1 MSLAEQIQRVDGGQN
16 DTLKAILTALGVT
29 VGTQKIDQL
38 AALAATISPKLKP
51 DNLNSA
57 ETNALYGLGA
67 DAVPDEVF
75 YAIKEWIDSFSEN
88 SVHCIFGKRTGN
100 GSSEGF
106 SISFPQ
112 KPKLIILY
120 THGLLSKKD
129 HTSQSFFCAIGED
142 ETHVM
147 GSYGDDYGY
156 YLIPSVIEVAWNS
169 NSITVKSSDWSDY
182 DKNYP
187 FNAPGRAYGYI
198 IFM

>member
-29 VGTQKIDQL
+29 VGAQKIDQL

-57 ETNALYGLGA
+57 ETNDLYGLGA
-67 DAVPDEVF
+67 DAVPDDVF
-75 YAIKEWIDSFSEN
+75 YAIKEWIDDFSEN

-100 GSSEGF
+100 GSSGGF

-120 THGLLSKKD
+120 TGLVSNGD
-129 HTSQSFFCAIGED
+129 HKGRSFFCAIGED

-147 GSYGDDYGY
+147 GSYSDLSSS
-156 YLIPSVIEVAWNS
+156 YLEYSVIEVVWSGNS
-169 NSITVKSSDWSDY
+169 VTIKPSEWSNRD
-182 DKNYP
+182 DTHP
-187 FNAPGRAYGYI
+187 FNAPGAKYGYT